1 MLELK
6 NISFGYKKNDK
17 PILDQLCL
25 KINLGE
31 IVSLIGPTGVGKTTL
46 INIVAGYL
54 MPDGGEILIQGKR
67 VNKPGRDRIV
77 INQENDLF
85 PWLNVF
91 DQLSF
96 VSKDTGKIEEL
107 LKLAGLSDSKYL
119 YPHELSGGMK
129 KRLSFARALALDAD
143 FIIMDEPFG
152 SQDVKMRTKLY
163 EDLLRIAKQDKKTIF
178 LITHDLEEAVL
189 LSNRILV
196 LGGQPARIIDE
207 YRISFS
213 QDRTCLDEEGLALKS
228 RLEEL
233 GYNI

>member
-6 NISFGYKKNDK
+6 NISFSYKKNDK
-17 PILDQLCL
+17 LILDQLSL
-25 KINLGE
+25 KINQGE

-46 INIVAGYL
+46 INIIAGYL
-54 MPDGGEILIQGKR
+54 RPDSGEILVQGKR
-67 VNKPGRDRIV
+67 VSKPGRDRIV

-85 PWLNVF
+85 LWLNVF

-96 VSKDTGKIEEL
+96 VSKDTGKIEKL
-107 LKLAGLSDSKYL
+107 LNLVGLSDCKNK

-163 EDLLRIAKQDKKTIF
+163 EDLLRIAKQDEKTIF

-196 LGGQPARIIDE
+196 LGGQPAKIVDE
-207 YRISFS
+207 YKISLS
-213 QDRTCLDEEGLALKS
+213 QDRTCLDEEGLALKR

-233 GYNI
+233 GYNV